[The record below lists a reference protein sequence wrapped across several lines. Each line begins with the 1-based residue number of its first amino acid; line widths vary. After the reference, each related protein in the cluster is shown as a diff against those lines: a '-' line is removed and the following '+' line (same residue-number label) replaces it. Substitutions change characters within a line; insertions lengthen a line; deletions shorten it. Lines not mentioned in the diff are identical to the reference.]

1 MDNSAAP
8 LVAGLDASLVRMEV
22 GHVDLVQGH
31 RREAERPIEEV
42 VETLMALK
50 AKGKER
56 VIGFSGIAPASL
68 RRAAAVHPIDA
79 VQSASSLQT
88 PSPDLGL
95 VQACA
100 ALGTTLVAFMPV
112 GRSLLTDDPVAS
124 ALVAGTRFLATNP
137 RFSVENHPRNL
148 AITEGFCTLAR
159 IDAEL
164 PVGWAH
170 GDRYDAAQRAGPE
183 RFC

>member
-1 MDNSAAP
+1 MPIWCA
-8 LVAGLDASLVRMEV
+8 LGV
-22 GHVDLVQGH
+22 GHFALFQGH

-56 VIGFSGIAPASL
+56 VIGFSGIAAASL
-68 RRAAAVHPIDA
+68 RWEAEVHPIDA

-100 ALGTTLVAFMPV
+100 ALGTTLVAFIPV
-112 GRSLLTDDPVAS
+112 GCVA
-124 ALVAGTRFLATNP
+124 ADG
-137 RFSVENHPRNL
+137 
-148 AITEGFCTLAR
+148 
-159 IDAEL
+159 
-164 PVGWAH
+164 
-170 GDRYDAAQRAGPE
+170 
-183 RFC
+183 